1 MEHKEDLIQYRIKRA
16 ENTIEEA
23 ELAIKNNKLPLAENR
38 IYYSIFYAVSALALR
53 NDFSTSKHSTLK
65 GWFNQAM
72 VKTNKIDVSFGKSYA
87 RAFEKRQKADYDDY
101 VVFSLEEVKLDLDKA
116 KKFVERIRKLIGEP
130 QGEDIDSTPP
140 NAG

>member
-23 ELAIKNNKLPLAENR
+23 ELAIRNNKLPLAENR
-38 IYYSIFYAVSALALR
+38 IYYSIFYAVSAVALR
-53 NDFSTSKHSTLK
+53 SGFSTSKHSTLK

-72 VKTNKIDVSFGKSYA
+72 VKTKKIDVSFGKSYA

-116 KKFVERIRKLIGEP
+116 KKFVERIKGFIMEI
-130 QGEDIDSTPP
+130 QDEDIDNPSKI
-140 NAG
+140 NS